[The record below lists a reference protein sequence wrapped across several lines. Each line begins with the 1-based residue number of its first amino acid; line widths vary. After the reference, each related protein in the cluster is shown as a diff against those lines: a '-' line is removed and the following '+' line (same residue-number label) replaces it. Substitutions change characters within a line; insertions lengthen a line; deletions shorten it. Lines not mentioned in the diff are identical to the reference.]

1 MMTVVLILILMIMTL
16 KVDKATRETMYLDA
30 GAAIIQSLYD
40 LSWSEG
46 GWASVQSVHSRQLE
60 DHMPSYFLAEACKY
74 LYLLFDDSFLQNK
87 SYIFTTEGHPIP
99 LLNMFHEPSP
109 ASAQLE
115 QLARQPPTPLR
126 QPPMM
131 QTVVLTP
138 DQPQLW
144 QLFQSVKQ
152 HFAATPTEVTPAAL
166 ESGTLEDALEWIA
179 ADTRRVTQD
188 SRDDATTVQECDL
201 QQNPQEN
208 PPVESEACKQ
218 QLQSS
223 SQECTVLSHDDQPA
237 SEAFASS
244 DEGGSQDASDLPNSC
259 QKSTKSGP
267 NALQRTQSIVS
278 DAGIAKQK
286 PDALRRR
293 VCPAFGHPYVEELSL
308 CHILDSRPDG
318 SCDTNADCGIDSV
331 SCRGRI
337 CSVHGFC
344 QAG

>member
-1 MMTVVLILILMIMTL
+1 MSGHNHAGDNNNDDDGRNHDNGSVHDCIFMMTVVLILILMIMTL

-138 DQPQLW
+138 DQP
-144 QLFQSVKQ
+144 
-152 HFAATPTEVTPAAL
+152 
-166 ESGTLEDALEWIA
+166 
-179 ADTRRVTQD
+179 
-188 SRDDATTVQECDL
+188 
-201 QQNPQEN
+201 
-208 PPVESEACKQ
+208 
-218 QLQSS
+218 
-223 SQECTVLSHDDQPA
+223 
-237 SEAFASS
+237 
-244 DEGGSQDASDLPNSC
+244 
-259 QKSTKSGP
+259 
-267 NALQRTQSIVS
+267 
-278 DAGIAKQK
+278 
-286 PDALRRR
+286 
-293 VCPAFGHPYVEELSL
+293 
-308 CHILDSRPDG
+308 
-318 SCDTNADCGIDSV
+318 
-331 SCRGRI
+331 
-337 CSVHGFC
+337 
-344 QAG
+344 